1 MFQHGGEAGE
11 VKHLSGEFAE
21 DGGEVWLVW
30 RSLDTDRLEVGIA
43 FQLDAAKN
51 VTRAHEEMDIN

>member
-1 MFQHGGEAGE
+1 MFERGGEAGE

-21 DGGEVWLVW
+21 DGGEVWLVG
-30 RSLDTDRLEVGIA
+30 RSSDTDRLEVCVA

-51 VTRAHEEMDIN
+51 VTRAHEETDIN